1 MAKNSIE
8 VSFGFKVIISWSQDI
23 FSKISSIT
31 PKVQTQI
38 LAHKQMCVAM
48 LQITEEK
55 MISILSSQ
63 ATHNSLLLFVFHHLD

>member
-1 MAKNSIE
+1 MKVIL
-8 VSFGFKVIISWSQDI
+8 GFKAIKSLGQVI

-48 LQITEEK
+48 FQITEEK
-55 MISILSSQ
+55 IISIPKRPSS
-63 ATHNSLLLFVFHHLD
+63 S